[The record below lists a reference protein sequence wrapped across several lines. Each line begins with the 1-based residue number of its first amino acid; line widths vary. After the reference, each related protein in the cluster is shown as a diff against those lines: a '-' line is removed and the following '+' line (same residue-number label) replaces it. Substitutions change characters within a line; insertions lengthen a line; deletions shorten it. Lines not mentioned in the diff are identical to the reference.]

1 LRKTKRINV
10 QYYST
15 KRQVPPVSLGEAIL
29 KGLPDDNGLFMPER
43 LPPLS
48 AEFIDKLPLLSLEEV
63 ALGFAE
69 TLLQEDLPADVLRD
83 MVHKT
88 LGFDAPVVWLAP
100 HTGILEL
107 FHGPTLAFKDFGA
120 RFMAQAMSY
129 FLPKG
134 DKPLHILVATS
145 GDTGSAVAHG
155 FLGIPDI
162 TVAVLYPKG
171 KVSNFQERQFAT
183 LGQNITAIEIDGTFD
198 DCQALVKQAFLDEE
212 LNKHFRLSS
221 ANSINISRLIPQAF
235 YYVYAYAQAVRRYS
249 NQPIYFVVPS
259 GNFGNLTAGMFARQ
273 MGLPIAGFVAA
284 TNANDIVPEYL
295 QSGAYMP
302 RPSVA
307 TISNAMDVGNPSNF
321 ARLADMFPTWEEMKK
336 HLYGYAF
343 SDEATRAAMQEVK
356 QTYNYVI
363 DPHGAVG
370 YLAWEQFRK
379 EHAPENAV
387 GIVLET
393 AHPAKFGEVVESVLG
408 EAPAIPERLRHLMEL
423 PKLSIPLSKD
433 YATFKAFLMQHYPN

>member
-1 LRKTKRINV
+1 M

-15 KRQVPPVSLGEAIL
+15 KRQVPPVSLGQAIL

-43 LPPLS
+43 LPPLP
-48 AEFIDKLPLLSLEEV
+48 AEFINKLPHLSLEEA

-155 FLGIPDI
+155 FLGIPHI

-235 YYVYAYAQAVRRYS
+235 YYVYAYAQAVRRYG
-249 NQPIYFVVPS
+249 NQPVYFVVPS

-284 TNANDIVPEYL
+284 TNANDIVPKYL
-295 QSGAYMP
+295 QSGEYVP

-321 ARLADMFPTWEEMKK
+321 ARLADMFPTWREMKK

-356 QTYNYVI
+356 QKYNYVI

-408 EAPAIPERLRHLMEL
+408 EAPAIPERLRHLMEMT
-423 PKLSIPLSKD
+423 KLSIPLSKD
-433 YATFKAFLMQHYPN
+433 YATFKSFLMQHYPN